1 MQNLD
6 VWDPVSPSRSDH
18 QPCLRASWLPST
30 NRGNCSSGAIPKFPK
45 VCCKPD
51 LGLLYHHLEPTFHS
65 GPVDVQIGEL
75 LVTKGG
81 PLNEMERVHPR
92 LDMRKD
98 QARNDSMVSRSANL
112 SSLGEFPLTVIDMA
126 FTYIYIYVYNI

>member
-1 MQNLD
+1 MFRLENC
-6 VWDPVSPSRSDH
+6 WSPR
-18 QPCLRASWLPST
+18 
-30 NRGNCSSGAIPKFPK
+30 
-45 VCCKPD
+45 
-51 LGLLYHHLEPTFHS
+51 
-65 GPVDVQIGEL
+65 
-75 LVTKGG
+75 GG

-126 FTYIYIYVYNI
+126 FTYIYIYMYIIFNIYCSSH